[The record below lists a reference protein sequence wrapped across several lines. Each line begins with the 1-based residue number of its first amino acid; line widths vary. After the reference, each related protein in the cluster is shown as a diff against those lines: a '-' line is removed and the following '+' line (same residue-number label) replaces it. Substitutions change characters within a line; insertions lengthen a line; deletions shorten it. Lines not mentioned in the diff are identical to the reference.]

1 MQYQTSINNNKLKS
15 TNYPLDLTTMP
26 GVHFGTV
33 NGNTVVNHLL
43 FDFSVLGHFTPQ
55 KLKWLILTWIT
66 SFISL
71 STVYSSLHY
80 LKSPVA

>member
-15 TNYPLDLTTMP
+15 PNYPLDLTTMP

-33 NGNTVVNHLL
+33 NSNTVVNHLL

-55 KLKWLILTWIT
+55 KLK
-66 SFISL
+66 
-71 STVYSSLHY
+71 
-80 LKSPVA
+80 